1 MFKHFY
7 KHLNLFD
14 KLFIVF
20 LIAIGVLSGIVG
32 DWRGVFYMATFLIF
46 VLILN
51 AKDITIKHQSDL
63 IERILEVAEYATQ
76 ALGGGK
82 IVKTETI
89 EFSVEKSPKKAEGKK
104 PNEKKQRN
112 EDKANAGRSRSR
124 SRSSKKPA
132 GSSKTANAKGAG
144 TNGVP
149 QRKPKA
155 PKKNSK
161 A

>member
-7 KHLNLFD
+7 KHLSLFD

-20 LIAIGVLSGIVG
+20 LIVLAVLSGIVG
-32 DWRGVFYMATFLIF
+32 DWRGVIYMATFLIF
-46 VLILN
+46 VLIIN

-63 IERILEVAEYATQ
+63 IERILEVAEYASK

-89 EFSVEKSPKKAEGKK
+89 EFSVEKVSKKAEGKK
-104 PNEKKQRN
+104 PNEKQRN
-112 EDKANAGRSRSR
+112 EDTPNAGRSG

-132 GSSKTANAKGAG
+132 GSSKTAKSKGTG
-144 TNGVP
+144 TASVSN
-149 QRKPKA
+149 RKPKA
-155 PKKNSK
+155 K
-161 A
+161 ATNRKA